1 MYLSMYIYMYIFI
14 FFISIYIYIYI
25 YLYQYLYI
33 YIFIFIFD
41 TYLSSLCMEIAWPTI
56 PPLNTFLKQN
66 TLETITIPMGIL
78 SMSSLTMIV
87 EF

>member
-1 MYLSMYIYMYIFI
+1 MYLSMYIYICIYSFCSYLSIYIYIFI
-14 FFISIYIYIYI
+14 YQYIYIYI
-25 YLYQYLYI
+25 Y
-33 YIFIFIFD
+33 IFIFD

-78 SMSSLTMIV
+78 SMSGLTMIV